1 MKRFDLI
8 FGAVLMLLTVPAPVL
23 ADDVPAA
30 VEKAMARLLP
40 GAELGGIRPAAVP
53 GLFEVAVGPRLFYV
67 SGDGRYLIDGDL
79 IDLAARSN
87 LTEQRR
93 SEVRVEAIESMD
105 EAGMITFSP
114 DKPAHTVT
122 VFTDIDCT
130 YCRRL
135 HREIDAYL
143 QQGIRVRYLAYPR
156 SGAGTPS
163 YDKAVSVWC
172 AKDRKRALTR
182 AKAEQP
188 VEQQSCD
195 SPVDG
200 HLAMGNLVGVQ
211 GTPTIVL
218 EDGRV
223 LPGYVPAA
231 RLADV
236 LAGRVA
242 P

>member
-1 MKRFDLI
+1 M
-8 FGAVLMLLTVPAPVL
+8 ALTCLNAAIAGEQP
-23 ADDVPAA
+23 PAA
-30 VEKAMARLLP
+30 VKQAMSSLVP
-40 GAELGGIRPAAVP
+40 GVELDAVRPAP
-53 GLFEVAVGPRLFYV
+53 MEGFFEVVVGPRLFYV
-67 SGDGRYLIDGDL
+67 SADGKYLIDGDV
-79 IDLAARSN
+79 IDVKARSN
-87 LTEQRR
+87 LTEARR
-93 SEVRVEAIESMD
+93 GAVRVDAIDSLD
-105 EAGMITFSP
+105 TAGMITFEP
-114 DKPAHTVT
+114 KQAAHTVT

-143 QQGIRVRYLAYPR
+143 EHGIRVRYLAYPR

-172 AKDRKRALTR
+172 AADKKRALTR

-188 VEQQSCD
+188 VEARRCEH
-195 SPVDG
+195 PVDR

-211 GTPTIVL
+211 GTPTLVL

-223 LPGYVPAA
+223 LPGYVPPD
-231 RLADV
+231 RLAA
-236 LAGRVA
+236 LLEGRAG